1 MKRRLTSNI
10 AVFARK
16 TWEQEPGTRLSPGHC
31 HYCHHS
37 GSPCH
42 CWAPIDSKLSLMT
55 RWEVMQGVPGDSATI
70 RLTMSRL
77 NSSTETLMTCDPAP
91 PVSRGWFVWHG
102 VTTAWENA
110 DWLAHTRILSV
121 KRCDVS
127 MRRVPAL
134 FHVCILPGWWEIY
147 EMQKLLKFRWLWLPA
162 RNCVRQGTGELKW
175 PQMCIFIF
183 GDIYIL
189 VGTEA
194 SRLGCWP
201 IYHWNK
207 WRKFHS

>member
-1 MKRRLTSNI
+1 MWPS
-10 AVFARK
+10 
-16 TWEQEPGTRLSPGHC
+16 
-31 HYCHHS
+31 
-37 GSPCH
+37 
-42 CWAPIDSKLSLMT
+42 
-55 RWEVMQGVPGDSATI
+55 SASV
-70 RLTMSRL
+70 SRL
-77 NSSTETLMTCDPAP
+77 VCVTPRDNCLGKCWLIGTHEDIISQEMWCLYVESS
-91 PVSRGWFVWHG
+91 SSFY
-102 VTTAWENA
+102 
-110 DWLAHTRILSV
+110 
-121 KRCDVS
+121 
-127 MRRVPAL
+127 
-134 FHVCILPGWWEIY
+134 VCILPEWWEIY

-207 WRKFHS
+207 WRKFHSSIQNVRFCTYENSRTHVIALEKIFLFKLLCLKRWPCFET